1 VSEQVRSPI
10 APAPSPTSLD
20 DDTVK
25 LVAYTIVS
33 IKRDAERVMPKSGD
47 TVVITQRM
55 SEQAFISFVIARYI
69 ESDAY
74 KNLPQEQRLA
84 PRDRKYLRVNY
95 AVTRRW
101 PRLPPDFEERQ
112 IEALEDIR
120 NALI

>member
-1 VSEQVRSPI
+1 LD
-10 APAPSPTSLD
+10 LD

-33 IKRDAERVMPKSGD
+33 LKRDAERVMPKSGD
-47 TVVITQRM
+47 TLVITQRM
-55 SEQAFISFVIARYI
+55 TEQAFVSFVIARYLQS
-69 ESDAY
+69 EAY
-74 KNLPQEQRLA
+74 QNLSADQKLA

-101 PRLPPDFEERQ
+101 PRLPLEFEERQ

-120 NALI
+120 NALT